1 MFVTVQT
8 IIQNAERLLQ
18 DARLLAERGS
28 YRTAIALAILSLE
41 ESGKACLV
49 TWIKEGHLLST
60 EREAARH
67 IDKQRIFVTSRI
79 FKAIKSV
86 YKAYKVDR
94 GAAKGDHQ
102 ARSWEEHLP
111 KLAEAIETHVTVL
124 RKTIEEGLLDHWK
137 QAGFYVDI
145 DDALNVVAPAIEF
158 SEPWFDM
165 FATDAD
171 EALQMAKSE
180 PDDHEIMAI
189 LYKTYKADSVTLT
202 PKERSNAIGAFAEHL
217 EPYLRREGDNA
228 DA

>member
-1 MFVTVQT
+1 MSVTVQT

-28 YRTAIALAILSLE
+28 HRTAIALAILSLE

-49 TWIKEGHLLST
+49 TWIKEGHLPST

-86 YKAYKVDR
+86 YKVYKVDR
-94 GAAKGDHQ
+94 GTAKGDHQ
-102 ARSWEEHLP
+102 ARSWEKHLP
-111 KLAEAIETHVTVL
+111 TLTEAIETHVTVL

-165 FATDAD
+165 FAADAD

-180 PDDHEIMAI
+180 PDAHELMAI
-189 LYKTYKADSVTLT
+189 LYKAYKADSVILT
-202 PKERSNAIGAFAEHL
+202 PKERFKAIGVFAEHL
-217 EPYLRREGDNA
+217 KPYLRREDDNA